1 MAFTFDFEQ
10 MLDEYNIEVS
20 DRTRRI
26 IRRNMEKNMSE
37 RTKRYI
43 RRNNAKDVVPVIE
56 EDTLFVRFIFS
67 FWSAVYYVL
76 SLIFK
81 ITLGIMAAI
90 VWFCLFA
97 LNTVIELYC
106 VMFVLHIMKVLM
118 KQNLPNSPM

>member
-1 MAFTFDFEQ
+1 MSFTSDFEQ

-26 IRRNMEKNMSE
+26 IRRNMEKNMSD

-43 RRNNAKDVVPVIE
+43 RRNNAKVVVPVM
-56 EDTLFVRFIFS
+56 EDTLFVRFIYS
-67 FWSAVYYVL
+67 VWLSVYYVL

>member
-1 MAFTFDFEQ
+1 MAFNSDFEQ
-10 MLDEYNIEVS
+10 MLDEYNIDVS

-43 RRNNAKDVVPVIE
+43 RRNAKDLVAEPQKNP
-56 EDTLFVRFIFS
+56 FIQFIYS

-81 ITLGIMAAI
+81 ITLGIMAVI

-97 LNTVIELYC
+97 LNAIIELYC
-106 VMFVLHIMKVLM
+106 VMFVLHITTVLM